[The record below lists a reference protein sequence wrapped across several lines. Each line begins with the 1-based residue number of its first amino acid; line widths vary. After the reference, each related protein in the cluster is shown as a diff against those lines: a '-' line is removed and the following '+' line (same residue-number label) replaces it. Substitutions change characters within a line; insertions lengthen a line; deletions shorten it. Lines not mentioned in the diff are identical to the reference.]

1 MKTRRRANNDR
12 RSKKKNNDKNFYVE
26 TTAKKNRNRTFSL
39 RWPAASANFLEQ
51 KKVVYIT
58 KRLNQTPTGVV

>member
-1 MKTRRRANNDR
+1 MKTRRRATATGEV
-12 RSKKKNNDKNFYVE
+12 KKNNDKNFYVE

-39 RWPAASANFLEQ
+39 RWPAACANFLEQ

-58 KRLNQTPTGVV
+58 KRLNRTPTGVV

>member
-1 MKTRRRANNDR
+1 MKTRRRATTTGEV
-12 RSKKKNNDKNFYVE
+12 KKNNDKNFYVE